1 MYLRLVFDL
10 PLFVLLRSCYA
21 IDIYCIKSFKSEKMK
36 HKILVTGAS
45 GAFGSL
51 SCIQLAESG
60 HLVVGTMR
68 SLKGKNEAISKE
80 LISKGVLLVEMDVT
94 NEDSVIAGVDSAIE
108 LMGGLDTV
116 FNNAGVGANGILECF
131 TANDIKKMFEVNV
144 FGVQRLMRAVLPYLR
159 QQGKGTIIHTS
170 SCIGRVTTPFLASY
184 SASKYA
190 LESLAEGYRAELAG
204 FGIESC
210 IVEPGGFPTGFMD
223 GMLRPS
229 DTERTEQYGEMAS
242 LPETSINGYVAYV
255 ESIPEQRPERVAE
268 AVVDLI
274 NTPFGEKP
282 FRTVVDF
289 SGLKEPIENYN
300 KALSETTK
308 AIYTANGV
316 ADLLTLNK
324 D

>member
-1 MYLRLVFDL
+1 
-10 PLFVLLRSCYA
+10 
-21 IDIYCIKSFKSEKMK
+21 MK

-51 SCIQLAESG
+51 ACIQLAENG
-60 HLVVGTMR
+60 HQVVGTMR
-68 SLKGKNEAISKE
+68 STSGKNEAIANE
-80 LISKGVLLVEMDVT
+80 LKSKGVALVEMDVT
-94 NEDSVIAGVDSAIE
+94 NEGSVNAGVQSAIE
-108 LMGGLDTV
+108 FMDGLDTV
-116 FNNAGVGANGILECF
+116 FNNAGIGANGILECF
-131 TANDIKKMFEVNV
+131 TPDDIQKMFDVNV
-144 FGVQRLMRAVLPYLR
+144 FGVQRVMRAVLPHLR

-190 LESLAEGYRAELAG
+190 LESLVEGYRAELSG

-210 IVEPGGFPTGFMD
+210 IIEPGGFPTGFMG
-223 GMLRPS
+223 GMLTPS
-229 DTERTEQYGEMAS
+229 DTERVTQYGEMAS
-242 LPETSINGYVAYV
+242 LPETSLNGYVAYL

-268 AVVDLI
+268 AVVDLV

-289 SGLKEPIENYN
+289 SGLKQPIENYN
-300 KALSETTK
+300 KALNDATK

-316 ADLLTLNK
+316 ESLLTLNK

>member
-1 MYLRLVFDL
+1 M
-10 PLFVLLRSCYA
+10 
-21 IDIYCIKSFKSEKMK
+21 E

-51 SCIQLAESG
+51 TCIQLAENG
-60 HLVVGTMR
+60 HKVVGTLR
-68 SLKGKNEAISKE
+68 SLKGKNEAIANE
-80 LISKGVLLVEMDVT
+80 LKAKGVALVEMDVT
-94 NEDSVIAGVDSAIE
+94 NEESVNAGVNSAIE
-108 LMGGLDTV
+108 QMDGLDTV
-116 FNNAGVGANGILECF
+116 FNNAGIGANGILECF
-131 TANDIKKMFEVNV
+131 TVGDIQKMFDVNV
-144 FGVQRLMRAVLPYLR
+144 FGVQRVLRAVLPFLR
-159 QQGKGTIIHTS
+159 QQGRGTIIHTS

-190 LESLAEGYRAELAG
+190 LESLAEGYRAELSG

-210 IVEPGGFPTGFMD
+210 IIEPGGYPTGFMS
-223 GMLRPS
+223 GMITPS
-229 DTERTEQYGEMAS
+229 DNERMKQYGEMAS
-242 LPETSINGYVAYV
+242 LPETSIDGYVAYV

-268 AVVDLI
+268 ALVNLV

-289 SGLKEPIENYN
+289 SGLKQPIENYN
-300 KALSETTK
+300 QLLNETTK

-316 ADLLTLNK
+316 ANLLNLNK

>member
-1 MYLRLVFDL
+1 
-10 PLFVLLRSCYA
+10 
-21 IDIYCIKSFKSEKMK
+21 MK

-51 SCIQLAESG
+51 ACIQLVENG
-60 HLVVGTMR
+60 HQVIGTMR
-68 SLKGKNEAISKE
+68 STSGKNEAIANE
-80 LISKGVLLVEMDVT
+80 LKSKGVALVEMDVT
-94 NEDSVIAGVDSAIE
+94 NEGSVNAGVQSAIE
-108 LMGGLDTV
+108 FMDGLDTV
-116 FNNAGVGANGILECF
+116 FNNAGIGANGILECF
-131 TANDIKKMFEVNV
+131 TPDDIQKMFDVNV
-144 FGVQRLMRAVLPYLR
+144 FGVQRVMRAVLPHLR

-190 LESLAEGYRAELAG
+190 LESLVEGYRAELSG

-210 IVEPGGFPTGFMD
+210 IIEPGGFPTGFMG
-223 GMLRPS
+223 GMLTPS
-229 DTERTEQYGEMAS
+229 DTERLTQYGDMAS
-242 LPETSINGYVAYV
+242 LPETSLNGYVAYL

-268 AVVDLI
+268 ALVDLV

-289 SGLKEPIENYN
+289 SGLKQPIENYN
-300 KALSETTK
+300 KALNDATK

-316 ADLLTLNK
+316 NNLLRLNK

>member
-1 MYLRLVFDL
+1 
-10 PLFVLLRSCYA
+10 
-21 IDIYCIKSFKSEKMK
+21 MK

-51 SCIQLAESG
+51 ACIQLAENG
-60 HLVVGTMR
+60 HQVVGTMR
-68 SLKGKNEAISKE
+68 SIQGKNESIANE
-80 LISKGVLLVEMDVT
+80 LKAKGVAVVEMDVT
-94 NEDSVIAGVDSAIE
+94 TEESVNSGVSSAIE
-108 LMGGLDTV
+108 IMRGLDTV

-131 TANDIKKMFEVNV
+131 TVDDIQRMFDVNV
-144 FGVQRLMRAVLPYLR
+144 FGVQRLMRAVLPHLR

-190 LESLAEGYRAELAG
+190 LESLAEGYRAELSG

-210 IVEPGGFPTGFMD
+210 IVEPGGFSTGFMS
-223 GMLRPS
+223 GMITPR
-229 DTERTEQYGEMAS
+229 DTERMNQYGEMAS

-268 AVVDLI
+268 AVVKLV
-274 NTPFGEKP
+274 NTTFGEKP

-289 SGLKEPIENYN
+289 SGLKVPIENYN
-300 KALSETTK
+300 VALNETTK

-316 ADLLTLNK
+316 DNLLTLNK

>member
-1 MYLRLVFDL
+1 
-10 PLFVLLRSCYA
+10 
-21 IDIYCIKSFKSEKMK
+21 MK
-36 HKILVTGAS
+36 HKILITGAS

-51 SCIQLAESG
+51 ACIQLAENG
-60 HLVVGTMR
+60 HQVVGTMR
-68 SLKGKNEAISKE
+68 SISGKNESIANE
-80 LISKGVLLVEMDVT
+80 LKSKGIELVEMDVT
-94 NEDSVIAGVDSAIE
+94 NEESVNVGVQSAIE
-108 LMGGLDTV
+108 LMDGLDTV
-116 FNNAGVGANGILECF
+116 FNNAGIGANGILECF
-131 TANDIKKMFEVNV
+131 TSNDIQKMFDVNV
-144 FGVQRLMRAVLPYLR
+144 FGVQRLMRAVLPHLR

-190 LESLAEGYRAELAG
+190 LESLAEGYRAELSG

-210 IVEPGGFPTGFMD
+210 IVEPGGFPTGFMS
-223 GMLRPS
+223 GMITPS
-229 DTERTEQYGEMAS
+229 DTERLTEYGEMAS
-242 LPETSINGYVAYV
+242 LPETALNGYVAYV

-268 AVVDLI
+268 AIVELV

-289 SGLKEPIENYN
+289 SGLKAGIENYN
-300 KALSETTK
+300 KVLNETTK

-316 ADLLTLNK
+316 DNLLTLNK

>member
-1 MYLRLVFDL
+1 
-10 PLFVLLRSCYA
+10 
-21 IDIYCIKSFKSEKMK
+21 MK

-51 SCIQLAESG
+51 ACIQLVENG
-60 HLVVGTMR
+60 HQVVGTMR
-68 SLKGKNEAISKE
+68 SLKGKNESIANE
-80 LISKGVLLVEMDVT
+80 LKSKGVALVEMDVT
-94 NEDSVIAGVDSAIE
+94 NEESVHSGVSSALE
-108 LMGGLDTV
+108 TMDGLDTV
-116 FNNAGVGANGILECF
+116 FNNAGIGANGILECF
-131 TANDIKKMFEVNV
+131 TANDIQKMFDVNV
-144 FGVQRLMRAVLPYLR
+144 FGVQRLMRAVLPHLR

-170 SCIGRVTTPFLASY
+170 SCIGRITTPFLASY
-184 SASKYA
+184 CASKYA
-190 LESLAEGYRAELAG
+190 LESLAEGYRAELSG

-210 IVEPGGFPTGFMD
+210 IVEPGGFPTGFMG
-223 GMLRPS
+223 GMITPS
-229 DTERTEQYGEMAS
+229 DTERMNQYGEMAK
-242 LPETSINGYVAYV
+242 LPETSLNGYVAYV

-268 AVVDLI
+268 AVLDLV

-289 SGLKEPIENYN
+289 SGLKPAIDNYN
-300 KALSETTK
+300 QALNETTK

>member
-1 MYLRLVFDL
+1 
-10 PLFVLLRSCYA
+10 
-21 IDIYCIKSFKSEKMK
+21 MK

-51 SCIQLAESG
+51 ACMQLVENG
-60 HLVVGTMR
+60 HQVVGTMR
-68 SLKGKNEAISKE
+68 SISGKNNAIANE
-80 LISKGVLLVEMDVT
+80 LQSKGVSLVEMNVT
-94 NEDSVIAGVDSAIE
+94 NEESVNAGVKTAIE
-108 LMGGLDTV
+108 FMGGLDTV
-116 FNNAGVGANGILECF
+116 FNNAGIGANGILECF
-131 TANDIKKMFEVNV
+131 TSDDIQRMFDVNV
-144 FGVQRLMRAVLPYLR
+144 FGVQRLMRAVLPHLR

-190 LESLAEGYRAELAG
+190 LESLAEGYRAELSG

-210 IVEPGGFPTGFMD
+210 IIEPGGFPTGFMS
-223 GMLRPS
+223 GMITPS
-229 DTERTEQYGEMAS
+229 DTKRMQQYGQMAN

-268 AVVDLI
+268 AVVGLV

-289 SGLKEPIENYN
+289 SGLKAGIENYN
-300 KALSETTK
+300 KVLNETTK
-308 AIYTANGV
+308 AIYMANGV
-316 ADLLTLNK
+316 ENLLTLNK

>member
-1 MYLRLVFDL
+1 
-10 PLFVLLRSCYA
+10 
-21 IDIYCIKSFKSEKMK
+21 MK

-51 SCIQLAESG
+51 ACIQLAESG
-60 HLVVGTMR
+60 HQVVGTMR
-68 SLKGKNEAISKE
+68 SLEGKNESIANE
-80 LISKGVLLVEMDVT
+80 LTSKGVGLVVMDVT
-94 NEDSVIAGVDSAIE
+94 REESVEAGVKSAIE
-108 LMGGLDTV
+108 TMDGLDIV
-116 FNNAGVGANGILECF
+116 FNNAGIGANGILECF
-131 TANDIKKMFEVNV
+131 TANDIQKMFDVNV
-144 FGVQRLMRAVLPYLR
+144 FGSQRIMRAVLPHLR
-159 QQGKGTIIHTS
+159 NQGKGTIIHTS

-190 LESLAEGYRAELAG
+190 LESIAEGYRAELSG

-210 IVEPGGFPTGFMD
+210 IIEPGGFPTSFMS
-223 GMLRPS
+223 GMLTPS
-229 DTERTEQYGEMAS
+229 DTERMNQYGELAS
-242 LPETSINGYVAYV
+242 LPETSISGYVAYV

-268 AVVDLI
+268 AVVDLV

-289 SGLKEPIENYN
+289 SGLKPAIEKYN
-300 KALSETTK
+300 SALNEATK

-316 ADLLTLNK
+316 DNLLTLNK

>member
-1 MYLRLVFDL
+1 
-10 PLFVLLRSCYA
+10 
-21 IDIYCIKSFKSEKMK
+21 MK

-45 GAFGSL
+45 GAFGNL
-51 SCIQLAESG
+51 SCMQLAENG
-60 HLVVGTMR
+60 HQVVGTMR
-68 SLKGKNEAISKE
+68 SLKGKNEAIVNE
-80 LISKGVLLVEMDVT
+80 LKAKGVALVEMDVT
-94 NEDSVIAGVDSAIE
+94 KEESVNAGVNSAIE
-108 LMGGLDTV
+108 LIGGLDTV
-116 FNNAGVGANGILECF
+116 FNNAGIGANGILECF
-131 TANDIKKMFEVNV
+131 TANDIQKMFDVNV
-144 FGVQRLMRAVLPYLR
+144 FGVQRVMRAVLPHFR
-159 QQGKGTIIHTS
+159 NQGKGTIIHTS

-190 LESLAEGYRAELAG
+190 LESLAEGYRAELSG

-210 IVEPGGFPTGFMD
+210 IVEPGGFPTGFMS
-223 GMLRPS
+223 GMITPS
-229 DTERTEQYGEMAS
+229 DTERMNQYGEMAS

-268 AVVDLI
+268 AVLNLV

-289 SGLKEPIENYN
+289 SGLKQPIENYN
-300 KALSETTK
+300 KVLNETTK

-316 ADLLTLNK
+316 DNLLTLNK

>member
-1 MYLRLVFDL
+1 
-10 PLFVLLRSCYA
+10 
-21 IDIYCIKSFKSEKMK
+21 MK

-51 SCIQLAESG
+51 ACIQLAENG
-60 HLVVGTMR
+60 HQVVGTMR
-68 SLKGKNEAISKE
+68 SISGKNEAIANE
-80 LISKGVLLVEMDVT
+80 LKSKGVSLIEMDVT
-94 NEDSVIAGVDSAIE
+94 NENSVNTGVQSAIE
-108 LMGGLDTV
+108 LVDGLDTV
-116 FNNAGVGANGILECF
+116 FNNAGIGANGILECF
-131 TANDIKKMFEVNV
+131 TADDIQKMFDVNV
-144 FGVQRLMRAVLPYLR
+144 FGVQRLMRAVLPHLR

-190 LESLAEGYRAELAG
+190 LESLAEGYRAELSG

-210 IVEPGGFPTGFMD
+210 IVEPGGFPTGFMS
-223 GMLRPS
+223 GMITPS
-229 DTERTEQYGEMAS
+229 DTERMKQFGEMAC
-242 LPETSINGYVAYV
+242 LPEAYINGYVAYV

-268 AVVDLI
+268 AVLNLV

-289 SGLKEPIENYN
+289 SGLKAGIENYN
-300 KALSETTK
+300 KVLNETTK

-316 ADLLTLNK
+316 DNLLTLNK

>member
-1 MYLRLVFDL
+1 MG
-10 PLFVLLRSCYA
+10 
-21 IDIYCIKSFKSEKMK
+21 

-45 GAFGSL
+45 GAFGRL
-51 SCIQLAESG
+51 TCIQLAANG
-60 HLVVGTMR
+60 HQVVGTMR
-68 SLKGKNEAISKE
+68 SLAGKNQGLANE
-80 LISKGVLLVEMDVT
+80 LKSKGVALVEMDVT
-94 NEDSVIAGVDSAIE
+94 NEESVNTGVSSAIE
-108 LMGGLDTV
+108 KMGGLDTV

-131 TANDIKKMFEVNV
+131 TADDIRKMFDVNV
-144 FGVQRLMRAVLPYLR
+144 FGVQRLMRAVLPHLR
-159 QQGKGTIIHTS
+159 KQGKGTIIHTS

-190 LESLAEGYRAELAG
+190 LESLAEGYRAELSG

-210 IVEPGGFPTGFMD
+210 IVEPGGFPTGFM
-223 GMLRPS
+223 GAMITPS
-229 DTERTEQYGEMAS
+229 DTERFNQFGEMAN
-242 LPETSINGYVAYV
+242 LPETSLNGYVAYV

-268 AVVDLI
+268 AVVALI

-289 SGLKEPIENYN
+289 SGLKQPIENYN
-300 KALSETTK
+300 KVLNETTK

-316 ADLLTLNK
+316 DNLLALNK

>member
-1 MYLRLVFDL
+1 
-10 PLFVLLRSCYA
+10 
-21 IDIYCIKSFKSEKMK
+21 MK

-51 SCIQLAESG
+51 ACIQLVENG
-60 HLVVGTMR
+60 HQVVGTMR
-68 SLKGKNEAISKE
+68 SLQAKNEAIANDLK
-80 LISKGVLLVEMDVT
+80 SKGVLLVEMDVT
-94 NEDSVIAGVDSAIE
+94 NEGSVNAGVQSAIE
-108 LMGGLDTV
+108 LMDGLDIV
-116 FNNAGVGANGILECF
+116 FNNAGIGANGILECF
-131 TANDIKKMFEVNV
+131 TTDDIQKMFDVNV
-144 FGVQRLMRAVLPYLR
+144 FGVQRLMRAVLPHLR

-190 LESLAEGYRAELAG
+190 LESLAEGYRAELSG

-210 IVEPGGFPTGFMD
+210 IIEPGGFPTGFMG
-223 GMLRPS
+223 GMLIPS
-229 DTERTEQYGEMAS
+229 DTERMNLYGDMAN
-242 LPETSINGYVAYV
+242 LPETSLNGYVAYL

-268 AVVDLI
+268 ALVDLI
-274 NTPFGEKP
+274 KTPFSEKP

-289 SGLKEPIENYN
+289 SGLKQPIENYN
-300 KALSETTK
+300 KVLNDTTK

-316 ADLLTLNK
+316 NNLLHLNR

>member
-1 MYLRLVFDL
+1 
-10 PLFVLLRSCYA
+10 
-21 IDIYCIKSFKSEKMK
+21 MK

-51 SCIQLAESG
+51 ACIQLAENG
-60 HLVVGTMR
+60 HQVVGTMR
-68 SLKGKNEAISKE
+68 SISGKNETIANE
-80 LISKGVLLVEMDVT
+80 LKSKGVSLVEMDVT
-94 NEDSVIAGVDSAIE
+94 NEESVNAGVKSAIE
-108 LMGGLDTV
+108 IMGGLDTV
-116 FNNAGVGANGILECF
+116 FNNAGIGANGILECF
-131 TANDIKKMFEVNV
+131 TSNDIQKMFDVNV
-144 FGVQRLMRAVLPYLR
+144 FGVQRLMRAVLPHLR

-190 LESLAEGYRAELAG
+190 LESLAEGYRAELSG

-210 IVEPGGFPTGFMD
+210 IVEPGGFPTGFMN
-223 GMLRPS
+223 GMITPS
-229 DTERTEQYGEMAS
+229 DTKRLTEYGEMAN
-242 LPETSINGYVAYV
+242 LPETALDGYVAYV

-268 AVVDLI
+268 AVVGLV
-274 NTPFGEKP
+274 NTSFGEKP

-289 SGLKEPIENYN
+289 SGLKAGIENYN
-300 KALSETTK
+300 KVLNETTK

-316 ADLLTLNK
+316 DNLLTLNK